1 MQYFC
6 LTHPLLCKEGLGEVE
21 YSCLNSIEN
30 MNKKFVTLYRHI
42 IEQERKYPEATG
54 QLSDLLADI
63 ALACKLISLEVNRA
77 GLIDILGFTGEE
89 NVHGEQVKKLDE
101 FAHETLVRAM
111 EVSGHLCAIASE
123 ESEDFIPVSEKYMGE
138 RPMSKYICHFDPLDG
153 SSNIDANIS
162 IGTIFSIYKRIS
174 KSGPGTLEDCLQIGL
189 KQVAAGYIIY
199 GSSTIM
205 IYTTGQGVHGFT
217 LDPTV
222 GEFLLFYENIKIPK
236 KSKTYSINEGN
247 YRKWNPNLQKY
258 IDDLKSDNKE
268 KNRPYTSRYV
278 GSLVADFH
286 RNLLYGG
293 IFMYP
298 ADSKNVNGKLRLL
311 YEANPLAFIV
321 EQAGGRASNGKQRIL
336 EVQPQDLHQRTP
348 LFIGSDEDVKE
359 AEKYLS
365 GNKITIKNDFLLSLK

>member
-1 MQYFC
+1 
-6 LTHPLLCKEGLGEVE
+6 
-21 YSCLNSIEN
+21 

-42 IEQERKYPEATG
+42 IEQERNHPEATG
-54 QLSDLLADI
+54 ELSDLLADI

-77 GLIDILGFTGEE
+77 GLIDILGFTGGE

-101 FAHETLVRAM
+101 FAHDTLVGAM

-123 ESEDFIPVSEKYMGE
+123 ESENFIPVSEKFMGE

-174 KSGPGTLEDCLQIGL
+174 KSGPGTLEDCLQLGTE
-189 KQVAAGYIIY
+189 QVAAGYIIY

-205 IYTTGQGVHGFT
+205 VYTTGEGVHGFT

-222 GEFLLFYENIKIPK
+222 GEFLLYYENIQTPK
-236 KSKTYSINEGN
+236 RAKTYSINEGN
-247 YRKWNPNLQKY
+247 HSKWDEKLRAY
-258 IDDLKSDNKE
+258 IKHLKTENTESGK
-268 KNRPYTSRYV
+268 PYSSRYV

-293 IFMYP
+293 LFMYP
-298 ADSKNVNGKLRLL
+298 GDKKNPNGKLRLL
-311 YEANPLAFIV
+311 YEANPLAFII
-321 EQAGGRASNGKQRIL
+321 EQAGGRASTGRQRIL
-336 EVQPQDLHQRTP
+336 EVVPLDLHQKTP
-348 LFIGSDEDVKE
+348 IFIGSEEDVLE
-359 AEKYLS
+359 AE
-365 GNKITIKNDFLLSLK
+365 NFLLK